1 MHLLMRVIYNI
12 TYFLLYAL
20 HNQKQFYEQPVHYM
34 YVEIVYLNK
43 IHIIQIINECSYYAV
58 YTIATFL

>member
-12 TYFLLYAL
+12 TYFLLYGL
-20 HNQKQFYEQPVHYM
+20 HYQKQFYEQPVHYM

-43 IHIIQIINECSYYAV
+43 IQIIHLINECSYYAV
-58 YTIATFL
+58 YTITTFL

>member
-12 TYFLLYAL
+12 TYFLSYGL
-20 HNQKQFYEQPVHYM
+20 HYQKQFYEQPVHYM

-58 YTIATFL
+58 YTTATFL

>member
-12 TYFLLYAL
+12 TYFLLYGL
-20 HNQKQFYEQPVHYM
+20 HYQKQFYEQPVHYM

-43 IHIIQIINECSYYAV
+43 IHIIQLINEYNYYAV